1 MIVTPN
7 PENNL
12 PSADPT
18 TLDAIRDGDS
28 EAFEA
33 LVSELTPG
41 LRGLARTYVTN
52 ALAEEVVQ
60 ETWAAVVKSLDS
72 FEGRS
77 SLKTWIYRIMLNKV
91 RTLAGRE
98 ARIVPFA
105 ALGLGDDGVSPSV
118 EPERFGDRLL
128 TGGDWGIPPT
138 PWSATPSE
146 ELEND
151 EVLDRGRD
159 AIAELPGSQRE
170 VVELSDVQQLPPA
183 VVCDAL
189 GISAVNQ
196 RVLLHR
202 GRASVR
208 NKLEKYYDTAA

>member
-7 PENNL
+7 PENLL
-12 PSADPT
+12 PSADPR
-18 TLDAIRDGDS
+18 TLDAIRSGDS
-28 EAFEA
+28 DVFEA
-33 LVSELTPG
+33 LVTELTPG

-60 ETWAAVVKSLDS
+60 ETWAAVVRSIDS

-77 SLKTWIYRIMLNKV
+77 SLKTWIYRILLNKV

-98 ARIVPFA
+98 SKIVPFA
-105 ALGLGDDGVSPSV
+105 ALGLGEDGVSPSV
-118 EPERFGDRLL
+118 EPERFGDRMLQ
-128 TGGDWGIPPT
+128 GGDWVIPPT
-138 PWSATPSE
+138 EWTNTPSE
-146 ELEND
+146 ELEQG
-151 EVLDRGRD
+151 EVLDLVRD
-159 AIAELPGSQRE
+159 AIEDLPGSQRD
-170 VVELSDVQQLPPA
+170 VVQLSDVQQWPA
-183 VVCDAL
+183 ADVCDAL

-208 NKLEKYYDTAA
+208 NKLEDYFDTAA

>member
-18 TLDAIRDGDS
+18 KLDAIRDGDS

-128 TGGDWGIPPT
+128 TGGDWVIPPT
-138 PWSATPSE
+138 AWSDTPSE

-151 EVLDRGRD
+151 EVLDLVRD

>member
-1 MIVTPN
+1 MIVTPKS
-7 PENNL
+7 EKNL
-12 PSADPT
+12 PSADSGI
-18 TLDAIRDGDS
+18 LDAIRAGDT

-33 LVSELTPG
+33 LVTELTPG
-41 LRGLARTYVTN
+41 LRGLARTYVSN

-60 ETWAAVVKSLDS
+60 ETWAAVVRSLDS

-77 SLKTWIYRIMLNKV
+77 SLRTWIYRILLNKV

-105 ALGLGDDGVSPSV
+105 SLGLGEDGVSPSV

-128 TGGDWGIPPT
+128 QDGDWVVPPT
-138 PWSATPSE
+138 EWSDAPAE

-151 EVLDRGRD
+151 EVLDLVRH
-159 AIAELPGSQRE
+159 AIDELPESQRE
-170 VVELSDVQQLPPA
+170 VMQLRDVEQWRADDV
-183 VVCDAL
+183 CEAL
-189 GISAVNQ
+189 GISSVNQ

-202 GRASVR
+202 GRAAVR
-208 NKLEKYYDTAA
+208 SKLEDYYAVAA

>member
-7 PENNL
+7 QENLL
-12 PSADPT
+12 PRADPT
-18 TLDAIRDGDS
+18 RIEAIRAGDS

-33 LVSELTPG
+33 LVAELTPG

-60 ETWAAVVKSLDS
+60 ETWAAVVKSIDS

-77 SLKTWIYRIMLNKV
+77 SLKTWIYRILLNKV

-98 ARIVPFA
+98 SRIVPFA
-105 ALGLGDDGVSPSV
+105 ALGLAEDGVSPAV

-128 TGGDWGIPPT
+128 SDGDWVIPPT
-138 PWSATPSE
+138 EWSNTPAE
-146 ELEND
+146 RLETD
-151 EVLDRGRD
+151 EVLGLVRE
-159 AIAELPGSQRE
+159 AIDELPESQRE
-170 VVELSDVQQLPPA
+170 VVELRDVQQLPPA
-183 VVCDAL
+183 DVCEAL
-189 GISAVNQ
+189 GITSVNQ

-202 GRASVR
+202 GRANVR
-208 NKLEKYYDTAA
+208 NKLEDYYGVAA